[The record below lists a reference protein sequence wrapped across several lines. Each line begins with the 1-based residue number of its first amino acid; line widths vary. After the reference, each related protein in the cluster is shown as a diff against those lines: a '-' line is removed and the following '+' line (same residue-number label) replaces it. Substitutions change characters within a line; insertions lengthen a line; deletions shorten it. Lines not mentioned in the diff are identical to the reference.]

1 MLKILRKNLNVGKLK
16 KMTKRTCVFTGKPA
30 TAKLEVGEDTHNW
43 ARGVP
48 CCKQFKEL
56 RKGEC
61 LSENEMDAIALFY
74 LIESHQLRVD
84 NLKLELSKI
93 QAIINAKIP
102 KLETQKINKSN
113 EIESAYVQQEI
124 HEEGKTA
131 IEKVLANKLKIWD

>member
-1 MLKILRKNLNVGKLK
+1 MLNAMKMSLKNVKPV
-16 KMTKRTCVFTGKPA
+16 KRNCVFTGKQA
-30 TAKLEVGEDTHNW
+30 TAKLEIGDDTHNW

-48 CCKQFKEL
+48 CNKEFKDL

-61 LSENEMDAIALFY
+61 LTENEMDAIALFY

-93 QAIINAKIP
+93 QALINAKIP
-102 KLETQKINKSN
+102 KLETQKINKNN

-124 HEEGKTA
+124 QEEGKAA

>member
-1 MLKILRKNLNVGKLK
+1 MS
-16 KMTKRTCVFTGKPA
+16 KRTCVFTGKQA
-30 TAKLEVGEDTHNW
+30 TAKLEVGGDTHNW

-61 LSENEMDAIALFY
+61 LSEDEMDAIALFY

-93 QAIINAKIP
+93 QAKINEKIP
-102 KLETQKINKSN
+102 KLETQKINKNN
-113 EIESAYVQQEI
+113 EIESAYIQQEI
-124 HEEGKTA
+124 QEEGKAA